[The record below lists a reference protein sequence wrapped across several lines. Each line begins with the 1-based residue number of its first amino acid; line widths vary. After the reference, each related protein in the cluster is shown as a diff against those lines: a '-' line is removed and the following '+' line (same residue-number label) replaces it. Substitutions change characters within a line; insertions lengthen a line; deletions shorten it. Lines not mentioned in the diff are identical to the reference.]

1 MDICTFTGGTILI
14 PQTDLT
20 AFSVIACDQYTSEPE
35 YWKQAAA
42 IADGKPSALNL
53 IFPEAELGAPEANSE
68 RIRKIHDAM
77 WQSLSSGL
85 FREYPDAMILTE
97 RTLRD
102 GSVRYGILGLI
113 DLEQYDYHTESES
126 FIRATEQTVLARVE
140 SRKELR
146 DGSAL
151 DIPHLML
158 LVDDR
163 DKELVEPLI
172 ARIGEFEKIYD
183 FSLMQNSGHLRGY
196 LIPKDGQEH
205 IAAVLEKWS
214 DPSWFRRKYRSTSH
228 PMVLAVGD
236 GNHSLAAAKNAY
248 ERIKERIGA
257 EAAASHPAR
266 YALAE
271 LNNLHDPAITFEPIY
286 RVLKGADLDDLLNFL
301 RKSEPAFHG
310 GSAQFGETSLYF
322 QCGLE
327 RRTLSIPAQPGIL
340 PVQILQPLLDA
351 YLAEHPEV
359 SIDYIHGLDTVRA
372 LAGDPAC
379 IGITFSGIRKDEVFG
394 AVIHGDVLPRKT
406 FSIGHAEDKRFY
418 LESRRILTD
427 ADREA

>member
-151 DIPHLML
+151 CII
-158 LVDDR
+158 R
-163 DKELVEPLI
+163 
-172 ARIGEFEKIYD
+172 GE
-183 FSLMQNSGHLRGY
+183 
-196 LIPKDGQEH
+196 
-205 IAAVLEKWS
+205 
-214 DPSWFRRKYRSTSH
+214 
-228 PMVLAVGD
+228 
-236 GNHSLAAAKNAY
+236 
-248 ERIKERIGA
+248 
-257 EAAASHPAR
+257 
-266 YALAE
+266 
-271 LNNLHDPAITFEPIY
+271 NNL
-286 RVLKGADLDDLLNFL
+286 
-301 RKSEPAFHG
+301 
-310 GSAQFGETSLYF
+310 
-322 QCGLE
+322 
-327 RRTLSIPAQPGIL
+327 
-340 PVQILQPLLDA
+340 
-351 YLAEHPEV
+351 
-359 SIDYIHGLDTVRA
+359 
-372 LAGDPAC
+372 
-379 IGITFSGIRKDEVFG
+379 
-394 AVIHGDVLPRKT
+394 
-406 FSIGHAEDKRFY
+406 
-418 LESRRILTD
+418 
-427 ADREA
+427 

>member
-42 IADGKPSALNL
+42 IADGKPSALSL
-53 IFPEAELGAPEANSE
+53 IFPEAELGTPEANSE
-68 RIRKIHDAM
+68 RIRKIHETM

-158 LVDDR
+158 LVDDK
-163 DKELVEPLI
+163 DKELVEPLV

-183 FSLMQNSGHLRGY
+183 FDLMQNSGHLRGY

-205 IAAVLEKWS
+205 IAAILEKWS
-214 DPSWFRRKYRSTSH
+214 EPGWFRRKYRSTSH

-257 EAAASHPAR
+257 EAAAVHPAR

-286 RVLKGADLDDLLNFL
+286 RVLKGADLDDLLNYL
-301 RKSEPAFHG
+301 RKAEPAFHG
-310 GSAQFGETSLYF
+310 GSAKFGETSLYF

-327 RRTLSIPAQPGIL
+327 RRTLSIPAEPGIL

-359 SIDYIHGLDTVRA
+359 DIDYIHGLDTVRA